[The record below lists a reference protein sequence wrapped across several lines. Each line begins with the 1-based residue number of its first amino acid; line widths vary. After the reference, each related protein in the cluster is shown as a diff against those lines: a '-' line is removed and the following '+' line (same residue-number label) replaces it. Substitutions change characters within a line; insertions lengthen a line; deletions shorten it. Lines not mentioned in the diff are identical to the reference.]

1 MATVSL
7 LTMEACTRHPDRMTP
22 ESLVSAMSK
31 NIWDVW
37 MHAWNQKCFQGWDE
51 VGWGWFRAIILLEEG
66 PMLISVISLCF
77 NRFS

>member
-37 MHAWNQKCFQGWDE
+37 MHAWNQKCF
-51 VGWGWFRAIILLEEG
+51 
-66 PMLISVISLCF
+66 
-77 NRFS
+77 